1 MRNIAPVI
9 RVDTPATLRTER
21 RGNAVRVIA
30 AGDWVTAEA
39 PRLDAEARDIATSGA
54 GEAEIDGSGI
64 TTLDSAG
71 AWLLL
76 RMHYAFEARRVPVKR
91 FVVPDRYAPLLAA
104 VEREGPVEPIGPKP
118 HPHGLNHFLE
128 RMGKAT
134 MHALKQGYDMV
145 GFLGRVTVETVEAI
159 LEPRR
164 ELPFPALIHQI
175 EETGLTALP
184 IVGLLAFLIGVVIAY
199 QGADQLKKIAS
210 GAEIYTINLLGVSI
224 LRELGV
230 LITAIIVAGRS
241 GSAFTA
247 QIGTMRVNEE
257 IDAMQTL
264 GLNTTEL
271 LVVTRVIGLVIALP
285 ILTFFAD
292 IVGIVGGMLMCDVD
306 LGITIPV
313 FIREFKDAVTLDTFL
328 VGMIKAPVFA
338 FIIGLV
344 GCFEGLRVE
353 RNAASVG
360 LLTTRSVV
368 ESIFLVIVFDAG
380 FSILFSKLGI

>member
-1 MRNIAPVI
+1 MRNVAPSR

-21 RGNAVRVIA
+21 RGNAVRIVV

-39 PRLDAEARDIATSGA
+39 ARLDGETRAIATTGA

-64 TTLDSAG
+64 TALDSAG
-71 AWLLL
+71 MWLLL
-76 RMHYAFEARRVPVKR
+76 RTKYALEAAHVPVKR
-91 FVVPDRYAPLLAA
+91 LDVPERFAPLLAS
-104 VEREGPVEPIGPKP
+104 VERDGPVEPIAPVSR
-118 HPHGLNHFLE
+118 PHGLNYLLE
-128 RMGKAT
+128 RTGKGTLLAFR
-134 MHALKQGYDMV
+134 QGYDMI
-145 GFLGRVTVETVEAI
+145 GFLGRVTVETLEAL
-159 LEPRR
+159 LEPGK
-164 ELPFPALIHQI
+164 EMPFPGLVHQI

-184 IVGLLAFLIGVVIAY
+184 IVGLLAFLIGVVITY
-199 QGADQLKKIAS
+199 QGADQLGKIAS
-210 GAEIYTINLLGVSI
+210 GAEIYTIDLLGVSI

-271 LVVTRVIGLVIALP
+271 LVVTRVLGLVIALP
-285 ILTFFAD
+285 ILVLFAD
-292 IVGIVGGMLMCDVD
+292 VVGIIGGMVMCYVD
-306 LGITIPV
+306 LHITIPV
-313 FIREFKDAVTLDTFL
+313 FMREFKHAISLNTFL

>member
-1 MRNIAPVI
+1 MRNVAPTI

-21 RGNAVRVIA
+21 RGNAVRIVA
-30 AGDWVTAEA
+30 AGDWLTSEA
-39 PRLDAEARDIATSGA
+39 GRLDKETRNIPTTGA

-64 TTLDSAG
+64 TNLDSAG
-71 AWLLL
+71 MWLLL
-76 RMHYAFEARRVPVKR
+76 RMKYALEAKRVPVKS
-91 FVVPDRYAPLLAA
+91 FVIPEHFTSLLSA
-104 VEREGPVEPIGPKP
+104 VERDGPVEPVVITPP
-118 HPHGLNHFLE
+118 PHGLTHFLE
-128 RMGKAT
+128 RTGRGAFG
-134 MHALKQGYDMV
+134 ALHQGYAMV
-145 GFLGRVTVETVEAI
+145 GFLGRVTVETLEAL
-159 LEPRR
+159 LEPGK
-164 ELPFPALIHQI
+164 ELPLPGLVHQI

-184 IVGLLAFLIGVVIAY
+184 IVGLLAFLIGVVITY
-199 QGADQLKKIAS
+199 QGADQLGKIAA
-210 GAEIYTINLLGVSI
+210 GAEIYTIDLLGVSI

-271 LVVTRVIGLVIALP
+271 LVVTRVLGLVIALP
-285 ILTFFAD
+285 FLVLFAD
-292 IVGIVGGMLMCDVD
+292 VVGIIGGMMMCYLD
-306 LGITIPV
+306 LHITIPV
-313 FIREFKDAVTLDTFL
+313 FIREFRHSVSLNTFL

>member
-1 MRNIAPVI
+1 MRNVAPAI
-9 RVDTPATLRTER
+9 RVETPATLRTER
-21 RGNAVRVIA
+21 RGNAVRIVA
-30 AGDWVTAEA
+30 AGDWVTPEA
-39 PRLDAEARDIATSGA
+39 GRLEGETRNIATTGA

-64 TTLDSAG
+64 TNLDSAG
-71 AWLLL
+71 MWLLL
-76 RMHYAFEARRVPVKR
+76 RMKYALDAKRVPVKR
-91 FVVPDRYAPLLAA
+91 FVIPEHYASLQTAL
-104 VEREGPVEPIGPKP
+104 ERDGPVEPVVQISR
-118 HPHGLNHFLE
+118 PHGLNYLLE
-128 RMGKAT
+128 RTGRGAIG
-134 MHALKQGYDMV
+134 ALRQGYDMV
-145 GFLGRVTVETVEAI
+145 GFLGRVTVETLEAL
-159 LEPRR
+159 LEPGK
-164 ELPFPALIHQI
+164 ELPFPGLIHQI

-184 IVGLLAFLIGVVIAY
+184 IVGLLAFLIGVVITY
-199 QGADQLKKIAS
+199 QGADQLRKIAS
-210 GAEIYTINLLGVSI
+210 GAEIYTIDLLGVSI

-271 LVVTRVIGLVIALP
+271 LVVTRVLGLVIALP
-285 ILTFFAD
+285 LLVFFAD
-292 IVGIVGGMLMCDVD
+292 VVGIIGGMLMCY
-306 LGITIPV
+306 LELHITIPV
-313 FIREFKDAVTLDTFL
+313 FIREFKHAITLNTFL

-338 FIIGLV
+338 FIIGVV

-380 FSILFSKLGI
+380 FSILFSKLGM